1 MDIYIYIYIYSRN
14 YFPSFGKEVRKQS
27 SRITF
32 QECLNGKKRRRRKKE
47 EEEEKRR
54 KERRMGSLTVKMIVN
69 LRLEHVEARAG
80 LIRLLIANTAA
91 RELIK
96 VLARIHP
103 LPHER
108 HHPLRGFLAGFRVA
122 QTLLAVPLSDTGL
135 VLQSKSSHIFLLL
148 LFSDFFTLFFF
159 SLLASNLIQED

>member
-1 MDIYIYIYIYSRN
+1 
-14 YFPSFGKEVRKQS
+14 
-27 SRITF
+27 
-32 QECLNGKKRRRRKKE
+32 
-47 EEEEKRR
+47 
-54 KERRMGSLTVKMIVN
+54 MGSLTVKMIVN

-122 QTLLAVPLSDTGL
+122 QTLLAVPLPDTGL

>member
-1 MDIYIYIYIYSRN
+1 
-14 YFPSFGKEVRKQS
+14 
-27 SRITF
+27 
-32 QECLNGKKRRRRKKE
+32 
-47 EEEEKRR
+47 
-54 KERRMGSLTVKMIVN
+54 MGSLTVKMIVN
-69 LRLEHVEARAG
+69 LRLEHVEARAR

-122 QTLLAVPLSDTGL
+122 QTLLAIPLPDTGL
-135 VLQSKSSHIFLLL
+135 VLQSKSSHIFSSSSSST
-148 LFSDFFTLFFF
+148 FSFFFTFFF
-159 SLLASNLIQED
+159 HIVSLQLNPGGLEGTILESYIGGR